1 MHVNKPRGFTL
12 IELVVGIVVFSI
24 ALMLFTS
31 LIVPQA
37 VRSVDP
43 IFQVRATE
51 LAQSLINEIVS
62 KPFDENSNRTGGTAR
77 CNEDL
82 SVPSDGDTLDISIGE
97 MGDCTASNLLGE
109 DGVAEVGL
117 RGTYNDV
124 DDYHGLDESDGAIR
138 NSLGGFITIGSVNL
152 YQGFQAQ
159 VTVFYDD
166 NRNGIDD
173 AIDNGVIVNN
183 NTKLITVTITTP
195 NNEAINFS
203 TYRSNY

>member
-82 SVPSDGDTLDISIGE
+82 SVPSD
-97 MGDCTASNLLGE
+97 
-109 DGVAEVGL
+109 
-117 RGTYNDV
+117 
-124 DDYHGLDESDGAIR
+124 
-138 NSLGGFITIGSVNL
+138 
-152 YQGFQAQ
+152 
-159 VTVFYDD
+159 
-166 NRNGIDD
+166 
-173 AIDNGVIVNN
+173 
-183 NTKLITVTITTP
+183 
-195 NNEAINFS
+195 
-203 TYRSNY
+203 